1 MKKKIDNWVSNII
14 LILSLVFI
22 AIVGMSIVQAKR
34 TGEQVFILGYRSE
47 YQRLLNTC
55 FLMR

>member
-22 AIVGMSIVQAKR
+22 AIVGVSIVLAKR
-34 TGEQVFILGYRSE
+34 TGEQVFILGYRPI
-47 YQRLLNTC
+47 
-55 FLMR
+55 

>member
-22 AIVGMSIVQAKR
+22 ATVGMSLVQAKR
-34 TGEQVFILGYRSE
+34 TGEQVFILG
-47 YQRLLNTC
+47 
-55 FLMR
+55 